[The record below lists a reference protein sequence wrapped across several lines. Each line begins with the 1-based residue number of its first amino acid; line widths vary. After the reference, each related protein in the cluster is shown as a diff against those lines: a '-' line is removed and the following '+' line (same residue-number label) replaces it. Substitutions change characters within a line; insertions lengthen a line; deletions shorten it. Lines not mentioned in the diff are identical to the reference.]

1 MPTYDQRALF
11 ISLLLANCQ
20 VPLRIAFDI
29 HNPNNYALT
38 GQGGWLAL
46 DIIFDIFFLVD
57 IFINFR
63 TAYTVAG
70 ELETRGGKVCANYL
84 KGWFLMD
91 MVASIPTTII
101 TSLAGG
107 DAATTT
113 GSGPYT
119 HTREITGTR
128 PSVPL
133 TMEIVRGNTGKSDVV
148 TGARITSAEWSVA
161 VGELVRVKISVIG
174 KSAARQNTGTIPSL
188 SGARLVV
195 KHHKLTSA
203 VVTWNSGS
211 YALRSFSLKLDRK
224 LARNDKLGS
233 LYTGEPPASDFTD
246 VTCEITRVQADEV
259 WRTAHEAGTQSDLV
273 IGFTD
278 GTRSITWTVQSAMI
292 TACSDPISAVGEIM
306 QSATFVGLD
315 DDTDPGLKQV
325 EVNSQATGEAA

>member
-1 MPTYDQRALF
+1 MAEGRGTVLAIGEQADFDTVQTTYTQAYRITSETLGGQAVRWRGRDAL
-11 ISLLLANCQ
+11 SQGSAG
-20 VPLRIAFDI
+20 LRHMMFEEGIDVAFD
-29 HNPNNYALT
+29 
-38 GQGGWLAL
+38 
-46 DIIFDIFFLVD
+46 V
-57 IFINFR
+57 
-63 TAYTVAG
+63 
-70 ELETRGGKVCANYL
+70 ELEATLEGMGMLWKHIL
-84 KGWFLMD
+84 W
-91 MVASIPTTII
+91 
-101 TSLAGG
+101 

-161 VGELVRVKISVIG
+161 VGELVKVKISVIG

-292 TACSDPISAVGEIM
+292 AACSDPLSAVGEIM
-306 QSATFVGLD
+306 QSATFVALD